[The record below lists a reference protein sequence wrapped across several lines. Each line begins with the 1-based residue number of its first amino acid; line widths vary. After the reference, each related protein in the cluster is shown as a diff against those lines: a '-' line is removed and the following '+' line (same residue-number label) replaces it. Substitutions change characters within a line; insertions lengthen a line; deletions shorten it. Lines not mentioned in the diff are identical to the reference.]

1 MSSDRHRGEQSI
13 AGVAGARLQIL
24 RDNLAQPHGPRPAD
38 APPGRT
44 SHTHGAPPLDLA
56 VLEHVRASVD
66 ELLTHART
74 EARTCFCGC
83 GKAVGCMPTT
93 DLTAAYAWFLDE
105 GTADLDAGKARVREA
120 IVYRQSLE
128 HALRYGDEVVIRRES
143 CPGCQCWSLIWRQ
156 IAQRAGCI
164 NSDCRGKTGRG
175 STWTLQQLAENA
187 VEKTYARAAT
197 S

>member
-74 EARTCFCGC
+74 EAR
-83 GKAVGCMPTT
+83 ASPAPDDA

-128 HALRYGDEVVIRRES
+128 HALRYGDEVVIRREA
-143 CPGCQCWSLIWRQ
+143 CPGCHCWSLIWRQ